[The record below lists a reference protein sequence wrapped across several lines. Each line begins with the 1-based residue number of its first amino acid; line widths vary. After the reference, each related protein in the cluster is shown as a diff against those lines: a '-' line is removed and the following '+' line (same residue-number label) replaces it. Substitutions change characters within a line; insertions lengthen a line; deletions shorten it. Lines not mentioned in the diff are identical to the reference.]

1 MAEPQDWQL
10 PAGNGLRVAGG
21 LFMGLLVSLSLLAS
35 VVPAALGRHKREEA
49 DIT

>member
-21 LFMGLLVSLSLLAS
+21 LFMGLLVSVSLLAS
-35 VVPAALGRHKREEA
+35 VPAALGRHKSEEA
-49 DIT
+49 GIT